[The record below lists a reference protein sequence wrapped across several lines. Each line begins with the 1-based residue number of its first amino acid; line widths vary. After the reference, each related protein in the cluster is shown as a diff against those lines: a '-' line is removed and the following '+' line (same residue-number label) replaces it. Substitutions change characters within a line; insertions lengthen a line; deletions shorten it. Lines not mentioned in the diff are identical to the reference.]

1 MKKLVLVS
9 LVVALGLLAAV
20 PSFAGPLEDK
30 QAELSKVQAYM
41 GVLDQ
46 KIKQARA
53 DKDVNKIAS
62 LNDEKTKSMNR
73 AKALQ
78 DDIASLEKA
87 SGIMRGWLLTGG
99 FGGGAGLLKIGYT
112 LPVRNFNLTG
122 DLGYALGNSFSVM
135 VGDIQ
140 GVFGIGS
147 NRLGVELTAA
157 NYSKSVT
164 NVPGISGNID
174 QGTKIGAGIFFGMP
188 LRGVML
194 QAGYNSALGLNANV
208 AYKF

>member
-1 MKKLVLVS
+1 MKTVKLFLCVLVVVFLFGS
-9 LVVALGLLAAV
+9 LSSALAAKAKTTVKVRQDKVTVIQKAPV
-20 PSFAGPLEDK
+20 PKAPVPVAPAAGE
-30 QAELSKVQAYM
+30 Q
-41 GVLDQ
+41 
-46 KIKQARA
+46 
-53 DKDVNKIAS
+53 
-62 LNDEKTKSMNR
+62 
-73 AKALQ
+73 
-78 DDIASLEKA
+78 
-87 SGIMRGWLLTGG
+87 RGWLLTGG

-174 QGTKIGAGIFFGMP
+174 QGTKIGAGIFFCMP
-188 LRGVML
+188 FRGVML

>member
-1 MKKLVLVS
+1 MKKLILVS
-9 LVVALGLLAAV
+9 LVVAIGLLAAV
-20 PSFAGPLEDK
+20 PSFAGTLEDK
-30 QAELSKVQAYM
+30 QAELSKVQAYV
-41 GVLDQ
+41 GVVDQ

-53 DKDVNKIAS
+53 DKDINKIAA
-62 LNDEKTKSMNR
+62 LNDEKKKNLDRMQS
-73 AKALQ
+73 LQ
-78 DDIASLEKA
+78 GDIASLEKA

-99 FGGGAGLLKIGYT
+99 FGGGAGLLKVGYT
-112 LPVRNFNLTG
+112 LPVKNFNLTG
-122 DLGYALGNSFSVM
+122 DVGYALGNSFSVM

-140 GVFGIGS
+140 GIFGIGN

-188 LRGVML
+188 FRGVML

-208 AYKF
+208 GYKF